1 MVSLAAALLLAA
13 PADDAG
19 THLGIVAGAG
29 GAENLLGAHLQL
41 RHDHLAV
48 FLGTGLPML
57 TGSWSDGYHYAAVI
71 GGRWY
76 SGLGDRVFVSAQ
88 FNFLAWQQLIVHDEL
103 GGREI
108 LTPFQGYAFTIVGGW
123 RWRYHGFVFDLGI
136 GGGVLSQ
143 SDGESGPIPDL
154 TAAVGYEF

>member
-76 SGLGDRVFVSAQ
+76 SGLGDRFFVSAQ
-88 FNFLAWQQLIVHDEL
+88 LNFLAWQQLIVHDEL

-108 LTPFQGYAFTIVGGW
+108 LTPFQGYAFTIVG
-123 RWRYHGFVFDLGI
+123 
-136 GGGVLSQ
+136 
-143 SDGESGPIPDL
+143 DGAGDT
-154 TAAVGYEF
+154 TALFSTWASAAGCCRNRTGRVARSRT